1 MRIVSLDLERPRTL
15 AAVTRILQRCF
26 RPESVPY
33 THPHK
38 QWWGVVDAQ
47 HHLVAVA
54 SLDGDVLWDLS
65 VHPRYRRQ
73 GVATRLAEHLCGAL
87 PLVRLYL
94 AEPGLV
100 AFYTRLGFVL
110 DAGAELPLRAVL
122 SMVRRNAAKEVPS
135 LAANE

>member
-54 SLDGDVLWDLS
+54 SLDGNVLWDLS
-65 VHPRYRRQ
+65 VHPRFRRR
-73 GVATRLAEHLCGAL
+73 GLASHLVRHLCGTL
-87 PLVRLYL
+87 PLVRLFL

-100 AFYTRLGFVL
+100 AFYSRLGFEL
-110 DAGAELPLRAVL
+110 DADAQLPPQAVL